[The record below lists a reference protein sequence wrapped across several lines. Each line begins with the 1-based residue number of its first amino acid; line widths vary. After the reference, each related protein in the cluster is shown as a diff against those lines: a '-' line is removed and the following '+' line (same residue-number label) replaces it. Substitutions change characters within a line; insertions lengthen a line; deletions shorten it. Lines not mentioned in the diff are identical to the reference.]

1 MADNFSVALE
11 YALDKLLY
19 KSIRDYQRQVVKNY
33 MSGKDVFFSV
43 RQLEVENL
51 LYLKYHLLCLRK

>member
-33 MSGKDVFFSV
+33 MSGKDFF
-43 RQLEVENL
+43 
-51 LYLKYHLLCLRK
+51 LCANWKWKISCI